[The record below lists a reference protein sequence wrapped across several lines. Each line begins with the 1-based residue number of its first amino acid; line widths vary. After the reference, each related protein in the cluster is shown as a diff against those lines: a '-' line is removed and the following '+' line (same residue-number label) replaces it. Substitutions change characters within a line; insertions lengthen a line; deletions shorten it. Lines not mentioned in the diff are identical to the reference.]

1 MSDRPSVSLRDNL
14 NYRHLLLLKPAMN
27 QGSKITA
34 AAAAIAVLMAPHPV
48 MAYTQPLARAP

>member
-1 MSDRPSVSLRDNL
+1 MRDCPCVSLRDNL
-14 NYRHLLLLKPAMN
+14 NHRRLLLKPAMN
-27 QGSKITA
+27 KGPNAIT